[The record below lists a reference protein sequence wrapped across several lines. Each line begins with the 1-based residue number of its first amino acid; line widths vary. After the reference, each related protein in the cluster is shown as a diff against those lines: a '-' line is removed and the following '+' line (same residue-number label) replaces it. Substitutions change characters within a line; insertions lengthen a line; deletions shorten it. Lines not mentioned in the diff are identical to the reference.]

1 MDSKQTS
8 TYKYL
13 VIITVLQPSQ
23 VFLGGSKQKLPFGE
37 RSGKTENI
45 KVLRDMP

>member
-23 VFLGGSKQKLPFGE
+23 VSLGGNKQKLPFGE
-37 RSGKTENI
+37 RSGKTKNI